1 MEAFVDMHESPVS
14 EPDKSGDELDALI
27 IGAGFA
33 GLYQL
38 HCLRDQL
45 GLSVRVLE
53 KGDGVG
59 GTWYW
64 NRYPGARCDS
74 ESHAYAYYFSSEL
87 LEEWQW
93 SERYPGHA
101 EIVRYLNHV
110 ADKFDLRRD
119 IQLSS
124 KVVSAHYSD
133 SSNRWVVT
141 TEAGEVFSATYLI
154 TAVGCLSAANVP
166 AIDGLETFKGQWY
179 HTGLWP

>member
-1 MEAFVDMHESPVS
+1 MEAFETMSDGPLPVAA
-14 EPDKSGDELDALI
+14 GAATELDALI

-33 GLYQL
+33 GLYRL

-45 GLSVRVLE
+45 GMAARVLE
-53 KGDGVG
+53 LGDGVG

-119 IQLSS
+119 IQLG
-124 KVVSAHYSD
+124 VACGV
-133 SSNRWVVT
+133 RP
-141 TEAGEVFSATYLI
+141 L
-154 TAVGCLSAANVP
+154 L
-166 AIDGLETFKGQWY
+166 
-179 HTGLWP
+179 